1 MAEGGYFPWKV
12 QNLRIDPHL
21 EVKDYCKSL
30 PLPPSGYFWER
41 QDDYTWDLK
50 KFEKSEVPEAFPN
63 AVSFR
68 SETLLVHTIL
78 PCDTLAG
85 LSLRYRVSQ
94 QELRRFNL
102 LSTNNIQALKELK
115 IPIKH
120 NQPVVLQS
128 PEEEDVVVRR
138 FINQTSCEKEEAL
151 FYLSEHEGDLSDALT
166 AWSHDEAFVRTFP
179 QSSKNDFAGEI
190 ESADEEKHMESVQRS
205 LPFKIVQ
212 PTRIVFMNSEH
223 SNVAIL
229 PEVAPSQVV
238 FAVPRPSAPPAVELA
253 PMSLV

>member
-12 QNLRIDPHL
+12 QKLRIDPHL
-21 EVKDYCKSL
+21 EVKDFCKCL
-30 PLPPSGYFWER
+30 PLPPSGFYWER
-41 QDDYTWDLK
+41 KDDHTWDLK
-50 KFEKSEVPEAFPN
+50 KFEKSEVPDAFPN

-78 PCDTLAG
+78 PRDTLAG

-138 FINQTSCEKEEAL
+138 FINQTGCEKEEAL
-151 FYLSEHEGDLSDALT
+151 FYLSEHDSDLSDALT

-179 QSSKNDFAGEI
+179 QSSKNNFAGEI
-190 ESADEEKHMESVQRS
+190 ETADEETRIESVQRS

-212 PTRIVFMNSEH
+212 PTRIVFVDSDY
-223 SNVAIL
+223 
-229 PEVAPSQVV
+229 VAPSQVV
-238 FAVPRPSAPPAVELA
+238 FVQPSAPLAVELA
-253 PMSLV
+253 PMSSV